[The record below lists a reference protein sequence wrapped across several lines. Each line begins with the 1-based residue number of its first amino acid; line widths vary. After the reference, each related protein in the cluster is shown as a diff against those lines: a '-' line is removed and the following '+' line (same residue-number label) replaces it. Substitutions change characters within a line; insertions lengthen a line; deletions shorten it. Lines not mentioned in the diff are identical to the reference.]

1 MGAWDGFESTSENVD
16 FVELKDV
23 GDTFTGTI
31 KEVTSHTTA
40 AGTFPNQKEDVISPQ
55 VVFEDEGDGEKRFTA
70 FNTVI
75 KNKFIDLA
83 PEPGTRVKITKLA
96 KPKGRNYFD
105 WELKEISDAPKRA
118 AKGVDDKEE
127 F

>member
-1 MGAWDGFESTSENVD
+1 MGAWDGFESSSENID
-16 FVELKDV
+16 FVELKEV
-23 GDTFTGTI
+23 GDSFEGTI

-40 AGTFPNQKEDVISPQ
+40 AGTFPNQKEEVISPQ
-55 VVFEDEGDGEKRFTA
+55 IVFEDEGDGEKRFTA
-70 FNTVI
+70 FNTVV

-83 PEPGTRVKITKLA
+83 PEPGTRVKITKFA

-105 WELKEISDAPKRA
+105 WEVKVIADAPKR
-118 AKGVDDKEE
+118 GVDTKQD